1 MMENFAKLIQA
12 EWENIWDFVFGRDI
26 DTEPTVVA
34 ETDAEAATQ
43 APEPQE
49 PSTDNNSRPNL
60 LQPGRI

>member
-1 MMENFAKLIQA
+1 MNQISKLIQT
-12 EWENIWDFVFGRDI
+12 EWENIWDFVFGRD
-26 DTEPTVVA
+26 TEPEPTVVA

-60 LQPGRI
+60 LRPGRI